1 MENAMELLE
10 FNAAME
16 NSAPRPYSLEDREWV
31 IDLGMS
37 ERIPQQLM
45 EGLLNN
51 SEIEKNMVVVPKVCC
66 LIFGYTDDGKPEKIL
81 AIGTP
86 EVVPLIRYVLQFVG
100 REDIEL
106 QSCHCF
112 PDATPTSGATH

>member
-1 MENAMELLE
+1 MELLE

-45 EGLLNN
+45 EEMLDH
-51 SEIEKNMVVVPKVCC
+51 SEIKKHMVVVPRVCC
-66 LIFGYTDDGKPEKIL
+66 LIFGSTADGQPEKIL
-81 AIGTP
+81 VIGTP

-100 REDIEL
+100 VKNIEL
-106 QSCHCF
+106 QSCHCL
-112 PDATPTSGATH
+112 PDATPVSGATH